1 VTYDLLAA
9 TLNSILVG
17 EAVDSVKTAETE
29 TR

>member
-9 TLNSILVG
+9 TLNNILLG
-17 EAVDSVKTAETE
+17 EAVDSVKTGETE